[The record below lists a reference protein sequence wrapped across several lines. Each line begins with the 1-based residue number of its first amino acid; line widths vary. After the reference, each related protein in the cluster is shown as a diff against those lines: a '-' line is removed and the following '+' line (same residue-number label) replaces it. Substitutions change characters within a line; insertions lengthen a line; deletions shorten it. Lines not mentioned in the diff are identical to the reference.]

1 MCVWRDEWG
10 ILVLF
15 HYFFSGLVVNFFL
28 FVYFIKKEKEGVE
41 LDGWGGWED
50 LGEVGEGNRDLN
62 LLCKVSMKN
71 NFIEQLKSVLQYFQK
86 VPAHGQKGCSLST
99 AKVLWLEGW
108 FPTVHSIN
116 ISNMKK

>member
-1 MCVWRDEWG
+1 MGRLG
-10 ILVLF
+10 
-15 HYFFSGLVVNFFL
+15 
-28 FVYFIKKEKEGVE
+28 
-41 LDGWGGWED
+41 ED

-99 AKVLWLEGW
+99 AKVLWLEGC
-108 FPTVHSIN
+108 FPTVQSIN
-116 ISNMKK
+116 ISNMKKRLDTIPPKAAILVGVFA